1 MYPWTPDSI
10 AERMLR
16 LELVKDVTTT
26 LEVGKQA
33 RNVRKPPDDFIAGT
47 EKSKM
52 TKDTS
57 G

>member
-33 RNVRKPPDDFIAGT
+33 RKVRKPPDDFIAGT